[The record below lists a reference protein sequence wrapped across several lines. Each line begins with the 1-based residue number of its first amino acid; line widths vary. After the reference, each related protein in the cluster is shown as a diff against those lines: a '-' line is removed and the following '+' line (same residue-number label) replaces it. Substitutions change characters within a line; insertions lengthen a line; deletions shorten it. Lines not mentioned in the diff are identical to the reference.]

1 MIRLLFL
8 NALRSIGKQMPYSFV
23 NVLGMTIGVA
33 SVLMVLIWIAV
44 ETSYDKFHTD
54 HERLYRVNLI
64 LKTPNKEINSPVIN
78 APAGPE
84 YKREFPVI
92 ENSVRFEV
100 NSLSAIYNDKITKL
114 QVFYTDST
122 FFDLFTFELSEGDK
136 KSCLESSQGIVL
148 TEKAAKKVFGS
159 EDPIGKGVMI
169 GGNTFIVTAIA
180 KNPPVNTNLQFECL
194 APLSI
199 REKEAHVG
207 WDGGLACYTYVRLI
221 KGADP
226 KALEKQI
233 LEYMEGVINKRYR
246 EYGYALIPYLE
257 KISDIHLNSETNDTE
272 VDDELGGKGSKTKV
286 FIISGIG
293 LLVLLIACFNFV
305 NINTAIS
312 FQRAKEVSL
321 KKIFGSDRKNIIIF
335 FILESG
341 IAIIISLLMAFL
353 LARIF
358 LPGVSNMIGK
368 SLSVSVIGPELWLL
382 IFVILF
388 VFCTVFASFYSS
400 FYLSSVNPLAL
411 LSSENSGLRKQFSRN
426 ILVTFQFTI
435 SIALIISCL
444 VIYSQMQ
451 FVKKSD
457 KGFEEENIL
466 YVNLSSK
473 TSASY
478 ELIAGRLLTNP
489 GVVSVAVS
497 AGGKPGIGF
506 TSNGYMPEGFQ
517 QPVMANALYVDEN
530 WLKTMEITLIEGRDF
545 RNRRVDPNKAIINQ
559 TFAEI
564 NGWDKPV
571 GKTITRNDIKYEVI
585 GLVRDFNTDSF
596 YENIQPLFI
605 STVNEWG
612 PYQNIII
619 KIQPDRASEVLKF
632 TELMLKEIDP
642 KNVFEYEFLEDSLRY
657 SYASDHKLNILFLVL
672 AVIAIFISSLG
683 LFGLATYNTQSRVK
697 EISIRKVN
705 GAMISD
711 ILWKF
716 NFELL
721 KWILV
726 SFVIAGIIGY
736 FVMNRWLN
744 NFAYK
749 TTISVWTFIFSGLLA
764 IIIGLLTVSL
774 AANKASRANPAEI
787 LRKN

>member
-1 MIRLLFL
+1 MIKLLFL
-8 NALRSIGKQMPYSFV
+8 NALRSLVKQMPYSFV
-23 NVLGMTIGVA
+23 NILGLTIGVA
-33 SVLMVLIWIAV
+33 SVLIVLIWIAV
-44 ETSYDKFHTD
+44 ETSYDKFHKD

-64 LKTPNKEINSPVIN
+64 LRTPNKDINSPVIN

-92 ENSVRFEV
+92 ENSVRFDV
-100 NSLSAIYNDKITKL
+100 KPVSVIFNDKATKL
-114 QVFYTDST
+114 RVFYTDST
-122 FFDLFTFELSEGDK
+122 FFDLFSFELKEGDK
-136 KSCLESSQGIVL
+136 KSCLESAQGIVL
-148 TEKAAKKVFGS
+148 TENAAKKVFGS
-159 EDPIGKGVMI
+159 EDPIGKGVLI
-169 GGNTFIVTAIA
+169 SGNTFIVTAIA
-180 KNPPVNTNLQFECL
+180 KDPPVNTSLQFECL

-221 KGADP
+221 NGADP
-226 KALEKQI
+226 KVLEKQI

-246 EYGYALIPYLE
+246 EYGYALIPYLQR
-257 KISDIHLNSETNDTE
+257 ISDIHLNSETNDTE

-286 FIISGIG
+286 FIFSGIG

-305 NINTAIS
+305 NISTALS
-312 FQRAKEVSL
+312 FRRAKEVAL
-321 KKIFGSDRKNIIIF
+321 KKIFGSDRKNIILF

-341 IAIIISLLMAFL
+341 IAIIVSLLLAFL
-353 LARIF
+353 LVRIF

-368 SLSVSVIGPELWLL
+368 SLSLNVIKPELWLL
-382 IFVILF
+382 IFISLF

-411 LSSENSGLRKQFSRN
+411 LSSLNSGMRKQISRN

-451 FVKKSD
+451 FIKKSD
-457 KGFEEENIL
+457 KGFEEKNIL
-466 YVNLSSK
+466 YVNLNSK

-478 ELIAGRLLTNP
+478 ELIAGKLASNP
-489 GVVSVAVS
+489 GVISVAAS
-497 AGGKPGIGF
+497 AGGKPGAGF

-517 QPVMANALYVDEN
+517 QPVMVNAVYVDEN
-530 WLKTMEITLIEGRDF
+530 WLNTMGITLIEGRNF
-545 RNRRVDPNKAIINQ
+545 MNRRIDPNKAIINQ
-559 TFAEI
+559 TFAEL

-571 GKTITRNDIKYEVI
+571 GKSITRNSVKYEVI
-585 GLVRDFNTDSF
+585 GLVKDFNTDSF
-596 YENIQPLFI
+596 YEKIEPLFI

-612 PYQNIII
+612 PYENVII
-619 KIQPDRASEVLKF
+619 KFQPNSITEVLKI
-632 TELMLKEIDP
+632 TEVILKEIDP
-642 KNVFEYEFLEDSLRY
+642 KNVFEYEFLEDSLRQTY
-657 SYASDHKLNILFLVL
+657 TSDHKLNILFLVL

-683 LFGLATYNTQSRVK
+683 LFGLATFIAQSRVK

-711 ILWKF
+711 ILRKF
-716 NFELL
+716 NFELS
-721 KWILV
+721 KWIVV
-726 SFVIAGIIGY
+726 SFVIAGTIGY
-736 FVMNRWLN
+736 FVMNRWLT

-749 TTISVWTFIFSGLLA
+749 TTISLWVFIASGLFA
-764 IIIGLLTVSL
+764 VVIGLLTVSL
-774 AANKASRANPAEI
+774 AANKASRANPAET

>member
-1 MIRLLFL
+1 MIKLLFL
-8 NALRSIGKQMPYSFV
+8 NALRSLVKQMPYSFV
-23 NVLGMTIGVA
+23 NILGLTIGVA
-33 SVLMVLIWIAV
+33 SVLIVLIWIAV
-44 ETSYDKFHTD
+44 ETSYDKFHKD

-64 LKTPNKEINSPVIN
+64 LRTPNKDINSPVIN

-92 ENSVRFEV
+92 ENSVRFDV
-100 NSLSAIYNDKITKL
+100 KPVSVIFNDKATKL
-114 QVFYTDST
+114 RVFYTDST
-122 FFDLFTFELSEGDK
+122 LFDLFSFELKEGDK
-136 KSCLESSQGIVL
+136 KSCLESAQGIVL
-148 TEKAAKKVFGS
+148 TENAAKKVFGS
-159 EDPIGKGVMI
+159 EDPIGKGVLI
-169 GGNTFIVTAIA
+169 SGNTFIVTAIA
-180 KNPPVNTNLQFECL
+180 KDPPVNTSLQFECL

-221 KGADP
+221 NGADP
-226 KALEKQI
+226 KVLEKQI

-246 EYGYALIPYLE
+246 EYGYALIPYLQR
-257 KISDIHLNSETNDTE
+257 ISDIHLNSETNDTE

-286 FIISGIG
+286 FIFSGIG

-305 NINTAIS
+305 NISTALS
-312 FQRAKEVSL
+312 FRRAKEVAL
-321 KKIFGSDRKNIIIF
+321 KKIFGSDRKNIILF

-341 IAIIISLLMAFL
+341 IAIIVSLLLAFL
-353 LARIF
+353 LVRIF

-368 SLSVSVIGPELWLL
+368 SLSLNVIKPELWLL
-382 IFVILF
+382 IFISLF

-411 LSSENSGLRKQFSRN
+411 LSSLNSGMRKQISRN

-451 FVKKSD
+451 FIKKSD
-457 KGFEEENIL
+457 KGFEEKNIL
-466 YVNLSSK
+466 YVNLNSK

-478 ELIAGRLLTNP
+478 ELIAGKLASNP
-489 GVVSVAVS
+489 GVISVAAS
-497 AGGKPGIGF
+497 AGGKPGAGF

-517 QPVMANALYVDEN
+517 QPVMVNAVYVDEN
-530 WLKTMEITLIEGRDF
+530 WLNTMGITLIEGRNF
-545 RNRRVDPNKAIINQ
+545 MNRRIDPNKAIINQ
-559 TFAEI
+559 TFAEL

-571 GKTITRNDIKYEVI
+571 GKSITRNSVKYEVI
-585 GLVRDFNTDSF
+585 GLVKDFNTDSF
-596 YENIQPLFI
+596 YEKIEPLFI

-612 PYQNIII
+612 PYENVII
-619 KIQPDRASEVLKF
+619 KFQPNSITEVLKI
-632 TELMLKEIDP
+632 TEVILKEIDP
-642 KNVFEYEFLEDSLRY
+642 KNVFEYEFLEDSLRQTY
-657 SYASDHKLNILFLVL
+657 TSDHKLNILFLVL

-683 LFGLATYNTQSRVK
+683 LFGLATFIAQSRVK

-711 ILWKF
+711 ILRKF
-716 NFELL
+716 NFELS
-721 KWILV
+721 KWIVV
-726 SFVIAGIIGY
+726 SFVIAGTIGY
-736 FVMNRWLN
+736 FVMNRWLT

-749 TTISVWTFIFSGLLA
+749 TTISLWVFIASGLFA
-764 IIIGLLTVSL
+764 VVIGLLTVSL
-774 AANKASRANPAEI
+774 AANKASRANPAET